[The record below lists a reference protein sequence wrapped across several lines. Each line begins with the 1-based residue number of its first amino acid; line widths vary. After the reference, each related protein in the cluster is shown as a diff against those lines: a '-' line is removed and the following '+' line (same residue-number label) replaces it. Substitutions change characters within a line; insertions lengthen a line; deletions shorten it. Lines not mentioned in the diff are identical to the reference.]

1 MYSYFVK
8 RLEVTD
14 FYFSYAINATNLILK
29 LSSIISYLF
38 GYRSVHQT
46 TQNNTAK
53 RLRIARSL
61 VNLYNI
67 C

>member
-1 MYSYFVK
+1 MYSDFLE

-14 FYFSYAINATNLILK
+14 FYFSYAINATAKISKKRNLILK
-29 LSSIISYLF
+29 LSSIISCLF

-53 RLRIARSL
+53 RLRIARS
-61 VNLYNI
+61 
-67 C
+67 